1 MPRIFPLPAAALLR
15 AALLTAALLAPALL
29 LPADAEA
36 HRVNIF
42 AWFEGE
48 NIVVECGFNRS
59 SPVRGGLVTVFDATD
74 GKELLRGHTDERGVF
89 AFPVPGPVRQ
99 GHGLRIAV
107 NAGEGHVNDWTMTAA
122 EINEARDLSHDFQE
136 AAAHSQA
143 RPLPASAQTAPAAVP
158 PPAPAPPV
166 VAAPAGPLTA
176 SEVRAIVGE
185 SLTAGLAP
193 IRRELAALSSP
204 GPTVRD
210 IVGGLGWIMGL
221 IGIACWFMARRKQQ
235 KP

>member
-1 MPRIFPLPAAALLR
+1 MPRSIPILPRLLPVALLLAAL
-15 AALLTAALLAPALL
+15 A
-29 LPADAEA
+29 LPADALA

-42 AWFEGE
+42 AWVEGE
-48 NIVVECGFNRS
+48 NIVVECGFNRAA
-59 SPVRGGLVTVFDATD
+59 PVRGGLVTVYDAGD
-74 GKELLRGHTDERGVF
+74 GKELLQGRTNDRGVYV
-89 AFPVPGPVRQ
+89 FPVPEAVRV
-99 GHGLRIAV
+99 GHGLRIEV

-122 EINEARDLSHDFQE
+122 EINEARDLGHGFLQ
-136 AAAHSQA
+136 AA
-143 RPLPASAQTAPAAVP
+143 PATAAKAPTSATTSIVPAPAAP
-158 PPAPAPPV
+158 AAPAP
-166 VAAPAGPLTA
+166 LTA
-176 SEVRAIVGE
+176 AEVRAIVGE
-185 SLTAGLAP
+185 SLNAGLAP